1 MGAEGM
7 RSNPFPNT
15 FTTTGALVRDS
26 TRKSGTKKG
35 GTVTRNSRVVD
46 DYYPDY
52 EPNPQAGQGAG
63 AGGKKSSGDVK
74 NRGQHNPT
82 YIDDVDDEFDYL
94 Y

>member
-35 GTVTRNSRVVD
+35 GTVTRVVD

-52 EPNPQAGQGAG
+52 EPNPQV
-63 AGGKKSSGDVK
+63 GGKKSSGDVK

-82 YIDDVDDEFDYL
+82 YIDDVDDDFDYL

>member
-35 GTVTRNSRVVD
+35 GTVTRVVD

-52 EPNPQAGQGAG
+52 EPNPQ
-63 AGGKKSSGDVK
+63 
-74 NRGQHNPT
+74 QHNPT
-82 YIDDVDDEFDYL
+82 YIDDVDDDFDYL